1 MATERD
7 ARELIDRCVSCMV
20 FYHNSKAAPH
30 AESAMVAEIQAIP
43 ALIAAIGLNGDDAN
57 DRVIRRVENELL
69 ARFGH
74 EAGWRL
80 FNEFTA
86 AYDAAPK
93 RHSAHP
99 KAGLSPRV
107 D

>member
-20 FYHNSKAAPH
+20 NYYNSKAAPD
-30 AESAMVAEIQAIP
+30 ASSAMVSEIQLIP
-43 ALIAAIGLNGDDAN
+43 GLVAALGLNGDDAN
-57 DRVIRRVENELL
+57 DRVIRRVENELV

-86 AYDAAPK
+86 AYD
-93 RHSAHP
+93 SAR
-99 KAGLSPRV
+99 K
-107 D
+107 